1 MSLPVIIQIAGP
13 TAAGKTA
20 LAIEVAKW
28 LDTEIVSFDSRQC
41 YQELSIGVARPSE
54 VELTSIKHHFIA
66 SHSIHQPLD
75 AHTYAEQAHSVV
87 KNLFQRFPV
96 VVMVGGTGLYWKS
109 FHEGLDKIPAV
120 DAEIRNQVIEQYEQ
134 LGLPW
139 LQSEVSRLDPLF
151 AAAGEM
157 KNPQR
162 MMRALEVF
170 RATGSSILSFRKK
183 ETVQPYY
190 SLCPIGLTRSRD
202 TLVELIDQRVEH
214 MFAQGLLEEVRS
226 LEQYATLTPLQ
237 TVGYTELFSYLKGA
251 CTLEQA
257 KEQIKINTRQYA
269 KRQLTWFKKQD
280 AIEWFE
286 PDQLA
291 AIRSY
296 IKKRIA

>member
-1 MSLPVIIQIAGP
+1 MPLPVIIQIAGP

-20 LAIEVAKW
+20 FAIEVAKW

-41 YQELSIGVARPSE
+41 YQELSIGVARPTE

-120 DAEIRNQVIEQYEQ
+120 DAQIRNHVIEQFEQ
-134 LGLPW
+134 LGLSW

-190 SLCPIGLTRSRD
+190 SLCSIGLTRSRD
-202 TLVELIDQRVEH
+202 TLVKLIDQRVEN

-226 LEQYATLTPLQ
+226 LEQYATLIPLQ
-237 TVGYTELFSYLKGA
+237 TVGYTELFSHLKGA

-269 KRQLTWFKKQD
+269 KRQLTWFRKQE

-286 PDQLA
+286 PEQMQE
-291 AIRSY
+291 IRSFV
-296 IKKRIA
+296 KKLVN